1 MNGSS
6 LLERLRKPGAGTARG
21 ADAGA
26 TKAAVLR
33 HLRRLLNTR
42 QGMALSAPDYG
53 VPDFMDAL
61 RHLPESAGEM
71 ERAIKASIEKFEPR
85 LHDVEVEYAPEERD
99 VLTLGFVVRAR
110 LVTTNEE
117 IGVSFITRVNPDGP
131 VDVKD

>member
-6 LLERLRKPGAGTARG
+6 LLERLRNPGAGSAHA
-21 ADAGA
+21 ADPGDV
-26 TKAAVLR
+26 KAAVLR

-42 QGMALSAPDYG
+42 QGMAPAMLEYG

-61 RHLPESAGEM
+61 RHLPESASEM
-71 ERAIKASIEKFEPR
+71 ERAIKASIERFEPR

-117 IGVSFITRVNPDGP
+117 IGVSFLTRINPDGP